1 VSSVPL
7 VICLM
12 GPTAT
17 GKTALAIELAR
28 RLPVGVISV
37 DSALVYRRMNI
48 GTGKPE
54 PALLAAIPHRLIDIR
69 EPWESYSAG
78 EFVRD
83 ARTAIAEVVSTG
95 RVPLLV
101 GGTMLYF
108 RSLWQGLSA
117 LPEGDSEVRAAID
130 RRAAAIGWPALHGE
144 LARVDPSSAERLRP
158 TDRQR
163 IQRALEVWQLTGVPL
178 SAQQGRASP
187 PDDLRFLRIALIPG
201 ERRLLH
207 ARIEARFRAMLAQ
220 GFVAEVEGLMQL
232 PEMRAER
239 PAMRAV
245 GYRQLWGMLAGDHDR
260 AEAERRALAAT
271 RQLAKRQLTWLRHE
285 VREQCFAM
293 EESHLS
299 AKVEAVLH
307 SHGVRDALSAS
318 SG

>member
-1 VSSVPL
+1 MSSVPL
-7 VICLM
+7 VVCLM

-54 PALLAAIPHRLIDIR
+54 PALLAEIPHRLIDIR

-83 ARTAIAEVVSTG
+83 VRAAIAEVVSAG

-130 RRAAAIGWPALHGE
+130 RRAATLGWPALHAE
-144 LARVDPSSAERLRP
+144 LARIDPPSAARLQP

-163 IQRALEVWQLTGVPL
+163 IQRALEVWELTGIPL
-178 SAQQGRASP
+178 SVQQGRASP
-187 PDDLRFLRIALIPG
+187 PTDLRFLRIAVIPG
-201 ERRLLH
+201 ERQQLH
-207 ARIEARFRAMLAQ
+207 ARIEARFREMLAR
-220 GFVAEVEGLMQL
+220 GFVAEVIGLMQL
-232 PEMRAER
+232 PEMHADC

-245 GYRQLWGMLAGDHDR
+245 GYRQLWGMLAGDYGR

-285 VREQCFAM
+285 VCEQRIAM
-293 EESHLS
+293 HESRLPGE
-299 AKVEAVLH
+299 VEAVLR
-307 SHGVRDALSAS
+307 SHGVQDALSES

>member
-1 VSSVPL
+1 
-7 VICLM
+7 M

-37 DSALVYRRMNI
+37 DSALVYRRMDI

-54 PALLAAIPHRLIDIR
+54 PTLLAEIPHRLIDIR
-69 EPWESYSAG
+69 EPWQSYSAG

-83 ARTAIAEVVSTG
+83 VRTAIAEVVSAG

-108 RSLWQGLSA
+108 RSLWQGLSV
-117 LPEGDSEVRAAID
+117 LPEGDPAVRAAID
-130 RRAAAIGWPALHGE
+130 QRAADVGWPALHAE
-144 LARVDPSSAERLRP
+144 LARVDPSCAARLQP

-163 IQRALEVWQLTGVPL
+163 IQRALEVWQLTGVAL
-178 SAQQGRASP
+178 SVQQGRAVP
-187 PDDLRFLRIALIPG
+187 PGDLRFLRIAVLPG
-201 ERRLLH
+201 DRRLLH
-207 ARIEARFRAMLAQ
+207 ARIEARLSEMLLQ

-232 PEMRAER
+232 PEMHAGR

-245 GYRQLWGMLAGDHDR
+245 GYRQLWGMLAGDYDR

-285 VREQCFAM
+285 SCEQLFAM
-293 EESHLS
+293 ETTGLPG
-299 AKVEAVLH
+299 AVEAALRAQ
-307 SHGVRDALSAS
+307 GLRDALSPS